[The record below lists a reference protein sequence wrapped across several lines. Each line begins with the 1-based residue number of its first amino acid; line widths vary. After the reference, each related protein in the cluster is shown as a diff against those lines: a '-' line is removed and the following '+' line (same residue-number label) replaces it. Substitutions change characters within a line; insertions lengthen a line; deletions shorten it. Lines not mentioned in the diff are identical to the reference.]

1 MSAATMQVNY
11 AQQQRGMGFIGLIF
25 TLSVLIS
32 LVFVSFKVGPVLI
45 EQQKVRLAQESVLAQ
60 AGLENKTRSE
70 LMRDIQKRLQIDDV
84 DGLDARHI
92 TITEQDENW
101 QIRIKYARQVN
112 VLQQLDFVVRYDK
125 TVSANN

>member
-1 MSAATMQVNY
+1 MSAVTMQVNY

-25 TLSVLIS
+25 TLSVLIA
-32 LVFVSFKVGPVLI
+32 LIFVGFKVGPVLI